1 MMPIIIGQ
9 LLGGLA
15 MAMSSLIG
23 RALLALG
30 LGFASYVGINALI
43 SGIEAD
49 INSYLASI
57 QLDPQ
62 IMAWAGFFQLDKHFS
77 MVMSAVAIRV
87 VMAGMQDG
95 VKRLVRK

>member
-1 MMPIIIGQ
+1 
-9 LLGGLA
+9 
-15 MAMSSLIG
+15 MAMGSLIG
-23 RALLALG
+23 RALIALG
-30 LGFASYVGINALI
+30 LGFATYMGVNALI

-49 INSYLASI
+49 IHSYLASI

-62 IMAWAGFFQLDKHFS
+62 IMAWAGFFQLDRHFS